1 METRLIKIG
10 NSRGIRIPKALLR
23 AARLG
28 TRLRLRVVD
37 SGLLVESV
45 DNPRA
50 GWAHEARELGMSPD
64 GGLLDEPVPTAFDDS
79 EWEW

>member
-10 NSRGIRIPKALLR
+10 NSRGIRIPEALLR
-23 AARLG
+23 AAGLG

-45 DNPRA
+45 DDPRA

-64 GGLLDEPVPTAFDDS
+64 AGLLDEPVATAFDDS